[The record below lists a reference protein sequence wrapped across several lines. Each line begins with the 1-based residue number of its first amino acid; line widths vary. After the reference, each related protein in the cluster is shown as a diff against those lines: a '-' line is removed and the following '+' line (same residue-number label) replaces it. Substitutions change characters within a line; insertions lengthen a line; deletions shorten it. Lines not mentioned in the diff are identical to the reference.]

1 MCPPPEDGHAETAGT
16 GQDDGVVMPSGD
28 GLPGRTSSSVSV
40 VVRELVP
47 DEWRLLRA
55 LRLAALSDAAEA
67 FGSTYESAASR
78 TEQEWRAWPARG
90 VPFAAFLGEQRARAG
105 VDPVGMVAVT
115 AEAGEPD
122 TAHLIALW
130 VAPAVRGTG
139 VGDALIAAVVDRA
152 RRHGHRGVLLEVL
165 AHNAPAVA
173 LYRRNGF
180 LQTVEPAA
188 VPGAITMRRA
198 V

>member
-40 VVRELVP
+40 VVRKLVP

-55 LRLAALSDAAEA
+55 LRL
-67 FGSTYESAASR
+67 AASR